1 MVGGGGG
8 GSGGGGM
15 RGLVKD
21 INRGFSVTL
30 KVPL

>member
-1 MVGGGGG
+1 MVVGVVGVGERGCE
-8 GSGGGGM
+8 
-15 RGLVKD
+15 GLVKD